1 MSAQAGSPVPPT
13 YRERLRIEGV
23 TLAGF
28 GALDCVL
35 LLALTSQARRWPLS
49 TVGQLAIVA
58 VLVGWLGPRSVRRAV
73 QRAGVLEPGKE
84 GSGEPTPLWQLP
96 LIVAGLTLL
105 VGLPA
110 GWDAGLRIGGGC
122 VIVGLG
128 QAVLMERVM
137 AAEEARRGRRY
148 VRIKGSRILRGTRLG
163 WTPRP

>member
-1 MSAQAGSPVPPT
+1 MTASGPPT
-13 YRERLRIEGV
+13 YRERLRIEGA

-28 GALDCVL
+28 GLLDCVL
-35 LLALTSQARRWPLS
+35 LLALASQARRWPLN
-49 TVGQLAIVA
+49 TAGQLAIVA
-58 VLVGWLGPRSVRRAV
+58 VLVAWLGPRSVRRSV
-73 QRAGVLEPGKE
+73 ERAGVLQPGEE

-128 QAVLMERVM
+128 QAVLMERVV
-137 AAEEARRGRRY
+137 AAEEGRRGGRY
-148 VRIKGSRILRGTRLG
+148 IRIKGSRILRGTRLG
-163 WTPRP
+163 ALPPAP